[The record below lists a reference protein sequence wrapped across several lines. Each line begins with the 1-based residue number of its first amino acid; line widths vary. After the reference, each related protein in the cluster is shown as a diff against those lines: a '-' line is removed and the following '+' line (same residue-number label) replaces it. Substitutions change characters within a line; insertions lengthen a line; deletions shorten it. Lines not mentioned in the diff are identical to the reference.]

1 MWVTLSDLEPFLQA
15 LSASWD
21 NPGLDAKTQ
30 NCQCGGEV
38 AEKRACPCRV
48 ACLGWGRQEHAESG
62 GDRALRGDRARL
74 CAEGLV
80 AGLLLGEVT

>member
-30 NCQCGGEV
+30 NSQCRGEV
-38 AEKRACPCRV
+38 AEKRAYPCRV
-48 ACLGWGRQEHAESG
+48 ACPGRGRQGRAESG
-62 GDRALRGDRARL
+62 EDKALRGDRARL
-74 CAEGLV
+74 CAEGLAV
-80 AGLLLGEVT
+80 GLLLGEVT